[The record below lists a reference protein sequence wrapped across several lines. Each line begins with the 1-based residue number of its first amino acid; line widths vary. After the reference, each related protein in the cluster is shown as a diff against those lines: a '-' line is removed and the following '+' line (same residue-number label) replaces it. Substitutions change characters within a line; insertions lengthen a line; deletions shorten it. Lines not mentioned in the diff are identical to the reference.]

1 MTVRVTDTA
10 TKNNK
15 SLGMLALYFLLRPRG
30 SLKSSSVLDMPAC
43 GVHIRQHDFNRAVSI
58 RGSLRRGCLLQGLR
72 VSRSS
77 SWQEEMEKQK
87 KEEEMLT

>member
-10 TKNNK
+10 TKSNK

-58 RGSLRRGCLLQGLR
+58 MTQVLGLIFTCL
-72 VSRSS
+72 
-77 SWQEEMEKQK
+77 
-87 KEEEMLT
+87 